1 MMDSLRHSMNDDS
14 IKLNYVSKVDSA
26 PIHKYESLFDSQSI
40 ILNSNTSKD
49 LINSQS
55 DYLTYVIIFLIGS
68 AALIWHFMPDR
79 FRMIFSL
86 KTESHYLRSVNANPL
101 VQGNLITGFFAI
113 NYFISL
119 GIFMFLFL
127 GEFFE
132 DLIEGHST
140 IEMLGWCYFI
150 IGVFYIYRTALIYGI
165 SIIFNTIKLRK
176 QQVRIG
182 QNILFI
188 TGIFLLPII
197 LLKLYTGFGGLLIFA
212 IVIIGLL
219 QLVRL
224 TKTFAIGKSIS
235 MFNALHIILYLCA
248 LDIVPALV
256 LIRMF
261 VNTS

>member
-1 MMDSLRHSMNDDS
+1 MNDDTM
-14 IKLNYVSKVDSA
+14 KLNYMSKMDST
-26 PIHKYESLFDSQSI
+26 PIHKYESLFDAQPI
-40 ILNSNTSKD
+40 ILNSNTSNY
-49 LINSQS
+49 LINSHS

-119 GIFMFLFL
+119 GIFMLLFL
-127 GEFFE
+127 SEFFE
-132 DLIEGHST
+132 DLIDGYSIYEV
-140 IEMLGWCYFI
+140 LGWCYFV

-165 SIIFNTIKLRK
+165 SVIFNTSKLRK

-188 TGIFLLPII
+188 TGVFLLPII
-197 LLKLYTGFGGLLIFA
+197 LLEVYTGFEILLIFA
-212 IVIIGLL
+212 IVMIVLL
-219 QLVRL
+219 QLIRL
-224 TKTFAIGKSIS
+224 IKTFVIGKSIS

-248 LDIVPALV
+248 LDIVPVLV

-261 VNTS
+261 VNIS